1 MNDEL
6 LFDQKTEEKL
16 ENILKKYNDI
26 SQQLEEPSIV
36 NDNKKFRDL
45 SKEQSQLEEIVLE
58 YSKYKKLINQYKENE
73 KIIKNEK
80 DIELLELAKEEK
92 ITISENLKTLKE
104 KVRILLI
111 PPDPL
116 AKKNIIMEI
125 RAGTGGEEAAL
136 FCADLFKMYSRY
148 CEMKNWKLEIMDY
161 NQNEL
166 GGYKE
171 IIFSISGK
179 NVYEN
184 LRFESGGH
192 RVQRIPITEA
202 SGRIHTSAVTVA
214 VLPEVE
220 EVDIEIKPE
229 DLKIDVLR
237 AGGAGGQHVNK
248 TESAVRITHIP
259 TGIVVKCQDDRS
271 QHKNK
276 ATALKILRARL
287 FDMEQSKKQNEI
299 SEMRKG
305 QIGSG
310 DRSDKI
316 RTYNFPQNRV
326 TDHRINMT
334 LYKLDRFMMGE
345 IDELIESLKISFL
358 EERIRNEK

>member
-1 MNDEL
+1 MSLEGL
-6 LFDQKTEEKL
+6 MFDQKTEEKL
-16 ENILKKYNDI
+16 QNILEKYNDI
-26 SQQLEEPSIV
+26 SKELEDPSIIK
-36 NDNKKFRDL
+36 DNKRFKEL
-45 SKEQSQLEEIVLE
+45 SKEQSQFEEVVSE
-58 YSKYKKLINQYKENE
+58 YNKYKKLIEQYKETENIFKE
-73 KIIKNEK
+73 EK
-80 DIELLELAKEEK
+80 DIEFVELAKEEK
-92 ITISENLKTLKE
+92 IKILENLKVLKE
-104 KVRILLI
+104 KIRFLLI
-111 PPDPL
+111 PPDPM

-136 FCADLFKMYSRY
+136 FCADLFKMYSKY
-148 CEMKNWKLEIMDY
+148 CEIKKWQLEVMDY

-214 VLPEVE
+214 VLPEVQE
-220 EVDIEIKPE
+220 IDIKIRPE

-276 ATALKILRARL
+276 ATALKILRAKL
-287 FDMEQSKKQNEI
+287 FDLEQRKKQSEI
-299 SEMRKG
+299 SEMRKS

-334 LYKLDRFMMGE
+334 IYKLDRFMMGE
-345 IDELIESLKISFL
+345 MDELIEALKINFL
-358 EERIRNEK
+358 EERLKG

>member
-1 MNDEL
+1 MNEDL
-6 LFDQKTEEKL
+6 IFDSKTEEKL
-16 ENILKKYNDI
+16 ENIVKKYNNI
-26 SQQLEEPSIV
+26 SQELADPSII

-45 SKEQSQLEEIVLE
+45 SKEASQLEEIVVE
-58 YSKYKKLINQYKENE
+58 YNNYKNFLKQYNDTEE
-73 KIIKNEK
+73 IIKNEK
-80 DIELLELAKEEK
+80 DLELISLAKEEK
-92 ITISENLKTLKE
+92 EALVINLKKIKE
-104 KVRILLI
+104 KIKILLI

-116 AKKNIIMEI
+116 ASRNIIMEI

-148 CEMKNWKLEIMDY
+148 CEMKNWKLEVMDY

-202 SGRIHTSAVTVA
+202 SGRVHTSAVTVA

-220 EVDIEIKPE
+220 EIDIEIKPE
-229 DLKIDVLR
+229 DIKIDVLR

-287 FDMEQSKKQNEI
+287 FDLEQTKKQNEI
-299 SEMRKG
+299 AEMRKG

-345 IDELIESLKISFL
+345 MDELIEALKLNFL
-358 EERIRNEK
+358 EERIKSQN